1 MRKFLTCLSKSISKL
16 HAEEDII
23 LFIAQCRKNEDI
35 YLQSIFDSP
44 FLSHLIISYLS
55 YGLLLNAVPEIS
67 IPIPRKVSR
76 NSEGEGGEL
85 VKLKIPKGWLSEG
98 GEGGGRANQKHYVRS
113 MDISEVLNIPL
124 LNPLQQ
130 FFSLH
135 LMS

>member
-1 MRKFLTCLSKSISKL
+1 MS
-16 HAEEDII
+16 
-23 LFIAQCRKNEDI
+23 KNEDI

-44 FLSHLIISYLS
+44 FLLHLIISYLS

-98 GEGGGRANQKHYVRS
+98 GEGGGRVNQKHYVRS

-124 LNPLQQ
+124 QNPLQQ